1 MFRVI
6 NTNGV
11 AGNVNTII
19 EAELVNDGGY
29 KYGTFEVLFEEDLV
43 KEDFDKST
51 TSFKNIFQLKPNMNQ
66 LTLNTEASNYDKR
79 AREEYE
85 NVKVGSANDLI
96 WGKTFKIRLTSK
108 KTGKKI
114 DLNITYSDPDI
125 NLPRN

>member
-85 NVKVGSANDLI
+85 NVKIGSANDLI